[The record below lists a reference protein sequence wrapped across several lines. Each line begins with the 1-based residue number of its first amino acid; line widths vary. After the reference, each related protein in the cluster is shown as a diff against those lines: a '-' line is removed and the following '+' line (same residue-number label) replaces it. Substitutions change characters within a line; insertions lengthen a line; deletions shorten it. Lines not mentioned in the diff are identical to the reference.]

1 MCQLLPTYSFIPEL
15 RFENLLIKHN
25 FLGLRSGG
33 VIIII
38 KINMKTK
45 QAKEATGAGGIVV

>member
-25 FLGLRSGG
+25 FLGFCTGG
-33 VIIII
+33 FITI
-38 KINMKTK
+38 INMKTK